1 MTSRCSFF
9 SKDKLSRGFSSFNE
23 KTAFL
28 ADRILQLIDIKVL
41 ASIVI
46 LTVLTLAISY
56 FWVQQTPQNII
67 FTPEQ
72 ISYLTMPDTR
82 VQATFYSFLCIAV
95 FGFFLTAGLFI
106 PNAFRK
112 SNNTHW
118 VFSSK
123 IPPWFR
129 PWLGVVFWAAVLI
142 VYEPKAR
149 DFLLALVT
157 AYLLAEVIKGR
168 FKTRS
173 IAIAALIIIF
183 LTCILP
189 FGVQQEIED
198 GRLWTMD
205 LHWSAVL
212 GSGLYTNKPV
222 GMEFDAFAGYG
233 VLLNDMIAGF
243 RIFPFFETLGG
254 TMSLLKLINALFC
267 ALIIGII
274 YQRLHGKNN
283 QILWAAII
291 LVLLV
296 FSEMISGVAGTYH
309 TPNLLPVRFL
319 MIPVTVLLAYY
330 LARSGWLASSAISGA
345 VAPLFLFYNFE
356 TGIYCILALGF
367 ALFIQGARQ
376 GLMSLITSGVVFA
389 SCIII
394 SGSLFIAILFEGSLI
409 STSTELVQ
417 IMREKIQSGSSG
429 FGGLS
434 AYLLVPFVIVMAH
447 TMVLF
452 SRYLISIK
460 DKDPLSSIEFQN
472 VVIVGLIIAIGP
484 YVMNRFHILNMWVP
498 FLLYT
503 LLILPKL
510 IQELKADR
518 IVWSFILIVLIIP
531 FIFGN
536 PVRRVISEDFVSTI
550 SERIDGHLRPC
561 LDGINASPAL
571 CTYTLE
577 KADELKNLEA
587 ENPGLRWISGLALN
601 MVRLAGTQPALTQK
615 APFFFGHR
623 EETRNILIKSLRQ
636 LQAPFIAFDNAA
648 PKNIA
653 GLPTY
658 VEQFQQNLVQD
669 AGYEIIEN
677 TRYWIIARKLDKS

>member
-1 MTSRCSFF
+1 
-9 SKDKLSRGFSSFNE
+9 
-23 KTAFL
+23 
-28 ADRILQLIDIKVL
+28 
-41 ASIVI
+41 
-46 LTVLTLAISY
+46 
-56 FWVQQTPQNII
+56 
-67 FTPEQ
+67 
-72 ISYLTMPDTR
+72 
-82 VQATFYSFLCIAV
+82 
-95 FGFFLTAGLFI
+95 
-106 PNAFRK
+106 
-112 SNNTHW
+112 
-118 VFSSK
+118 
-123 IPPWFR
+123 
-129 PWLGVVFWAAVLI
+129 
-142 VYEPKAR
+142 
-149 DFLLALVT
+149 
-157 AYLLAEVIKGR
+157 
-168 FKTRS
+168 
-173 IAIAALIIIF
+173 
-183 LTCILP
+183 
-189 FGVQQEIED
+189 
-198 GRLWTMD
+198 
-205 LHWSAVL
+205 
-212 GSGLYTNKPV
+212 
-222 GMEFDAFAGYG
+222 
-233 VLLNDMIAGF
+233 
-243 RIFPFFETLGG
+243 
-254 TMSLLKLINALFC
+254 MSLLKLINALFC

>member
-1 MTSRCSFF
+1 MTSGRSFF
-9 SKDKLSRGFSSFNE
+9 SKDKLSRGFSSFNG
-23 KTAFL
+23 KTIFL
-28 ADRILQLIDIKVL
+28 VDQILQLIDIKVL

-46 LTVLTLAISY
+46 LTLLTLGISY

-95 FGFFLTAGLFI
+95 FGFFLTAGLFT

-112 SNNTHW
+112 PNNTHW
-118 VFSSK
+118 VLSSK
-123 IPPWFR
+123 IPPWLR
-129 PWLGVVFWAAVLI
+129 PWLGIVFWAAVLI

-149 DFLLALVT
+149 DFLLALVA
-157 AYLLAEVIKGR
+157 AYLMAEVIKGR

-173 IAIAALIIIF
+173 IAIAALILIF

-205 LHWSAVL
+205 IHWSAVL
-212 GSGLYTNKPV
+212 GTGLYTKTAAS
-222 GMEFDAFAGYG
+222 MEFDAFAGYG

-243 RIFPFFETLGG
+243 RIVPFFETLGG
-254 TMSLLKLINALFC
+254 TMSLLKLINVFFC

-274 YQRLHGKNN
+274 YQRLNGKTN
-283 QILWAAII
+283 QLLWAAII
-291 LVLLV
+291 LVLFV
-296 FSEMISGVAGTYH
+296 FSGMMSGVADTYH

-319 MIPVTVLLAYY
+319 MVPVTVLLAYY
-330 LARSGWLASSAISGA
+330 LARSGWLASAAISGA
-345 VAPLFLFYNFE
+345 VSPLFLFYNFE
-356 TGIYCILALGF
+356 TSIYCILALGF
-367 ALFIQGARQ
+367 ALFIQSARQ
-376 GLMSLITSGVVFA
+376 GFLSLMVSGIVFA
-389 SCIII
+389 FCLVI
-394 SGSLFIAILFEGSLI
+394 SSALFIAILFEGSLV
-409 STSTELVQ
+409 STSAELLQ
-417 IMREKIQSGSSG
+417 IMREKIESGSSG
-429 FGGLS
+429 FAGLS
-434 AYLLVPFVIVMAH
+434 AYLLAPFVIVMIH
-447 TMVLF
+447 ILILF

-484 YVMNRFHILNMWVP
+484 YVMNRFHILNMWIP

-503 LLILPKL
+503 LLVLPKL
-510 IQELKADR
+510 SLGLKTDR
-518 IVWSFILIVLIIP
+518 IVWSFILILLIIP

-536 PVRRVISEDFVSTI
+536 PVRRVISKDFVSAV

-561 LDGINASPAL
+561 LDGINASPEL

-577 KADELKNLEA
+577 KAEELKNLET
-587 ENPGLRWISGLALN
+587 ESPGLRWISGLALN

-623 EETRNILIKSLRQ
+623 EETRNILVTSLRQ
-636 LQAPFIAFDNAA
+636 LQAPFIAFDNAT
-648 PKNIA
+648 PNNIA

-658 VEQFQQNLVQD
+658 VEQFQQNLVRD
-669 AGYEIIEN
+669 AGYEIIES
-677 TRYWIIARKLDKS
+677 TKYWVIARKLDES